1 MRFCDLSAWFPGWSS
16 DPHCQTDDATREQHG
31 NFGIQPVNPRKE
43 KNMHKRIG
51 ILGGLSPESTVT
63 YYEYI
68 TRTYTERFG
77 DYGYPEIMIYS
88 VCFQKYVDWGNSGQW
103 NEIAQDMINAARG
116 LERAGADFGIIAT
129 NTMHIV
135 FDDVQAAVKIPF
147 LHLID
152 ATAEAIN
159 ARGLSTV
166 GLLGTKFT
174 MGEPFYRD
182 RLAANG
188 IAAIVPDAPNQEA
201 IDQAIYEELVRGLI
215 VDATR
220 RRFMDIIE
228 KLRREG
234 AEGVILGCT
243 EIPLLVSDE
252 DSSLPLF
259 NTTVIHAEK
268 ALQYSISG
276 E

>member
-1 MRFCDLSAWFPGWSS
+1 
-16 DPHCQTDDATREQHG
+16 
-31 NFGIQPVNPRKE
+31 
-43 KNMHKRIG
+43 MHKRIG

-77 DYGYPEIMIYS
+77 DYGYPEILVYS
-88 VCFQKYVDWGNSGQW
+88 VCFQRYVDWGNSGRW
-103 NEIAQDMINAARG
+103 NEIAQDMINAARA

-129 NTMHIV
+129 NTMHIA
-135 FDDVQAAVKIPF
+135 FDEVQAAVKMPF

-152 ATAEAIN
+152 ATAEAVN
-159 ARGLSTV
+159 ARGLSRV
-166 GLLGTKFT
+166 GLLGTRFT
-174 MGEPFYRD
+174 MSEPFYRD

-188 IAAIVPDAPNQEA
+188 VTALIPDAPEREA
-201 IDQAIYEELVRGLI
+201 IDRAIYEELVRGVI

-220 RRFMDIIE
+220 ERFVDIIE
-228 KLRREG
+228 KLRAQG

-243 EIPLLVSDE
+243 EIPLLISDE
-252 DSSLPLF
+252 DSSLPMF
-259 NTTVIHAEK
+259 NTTLIHAEK
-268 ALQYSISG
+268 ALQYSISD